1 MIVTCILP
9 SLSLQTIMRMLDNC
23 SIETDDVKTIQDDLN
38 YYVESNQEPD
48 FAENELIYEDLH
60 LDETAGGGKPVHM
73 YIYIYMYMYM
83 TCSSFHCLCE
93 L

>member
-1 MIVTCILP
+1 M
-9 SLSLQTIMRMLDNC
+9 
-23 SIETDDVKTIQDDLN
+23 IQDDLN

-60 LDETAGGGKPVHM
+60 LDETAGGGNPVHM
-73 YIYIYMYMYM
+73 YIYMYM
-83 TCSSFHCLCE
+83 TCSSSFHCLCE